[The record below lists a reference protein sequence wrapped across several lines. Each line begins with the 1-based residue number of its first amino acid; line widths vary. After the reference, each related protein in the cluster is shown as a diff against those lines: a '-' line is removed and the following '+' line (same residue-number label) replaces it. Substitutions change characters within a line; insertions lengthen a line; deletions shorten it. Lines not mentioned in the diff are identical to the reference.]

1 MTAMDSD
8 VPSGASAQ
16 AFDYSELNDVQLRA
30 AIRFAE
36 KHLRWVEEDHVT
48 LLRAYRE
55 EIYAMRRHL
64 IDRMLRRMVTSSAPL
79 SDEQQRDLS
88 RAFERRA
95 MDTSEIAKIVRA
107 ASRGRVGHV
116 AALTERGDGV
126 AVALRPRSVNAGTA
140 GQPGL

>member
-16 AFDYSELNDVQLRA
+16 AFDYSELNDGQLRS

-55 EIYAMRRHL
+55 EIDAMRRHL
-64 IDRMLRRMVTSSAPL
+64 IDRMLRRMVSSSAPI
-79 SDEQQRDLS
+79 SDEQRRDLS

-95 MDTSEIAKIVRA
+95 MDASEIVKVVRA
-107 ASRGRVGHV
+107 ASRSRVGHV
-116 AALTERGDGV
+116 AALTEIE
-126 AVALRPRSVNAGTA
+126 AMALLLRLDREV
-140 GQPGL
+140 

>member
-8 VPSGASAQ
+8 VPFGASAQ
-16 AFDYSELNDVQLRA
+16 AFDYSELNDVQLRS

-55 EIYAMRRHL
+55 EIDAMRRHL

-116 AALTERGDGV
+116 AALTEIE
-126 AVALRPRSVNAGTA
+126 AMALLLRLDRET
-140 GQPGL
+140 

>member
-1 MTAMDSD
+1 MDSD

-16 AFDYSELNDVQLRA
+16 AFDYSQLNDRQLRA

-55 EIYAMRRHL
+55 EIDAMRRHL

-79 SDEQQRDLS
+79 SGEQQRELS
-88 RAFERRA
+88 HAFDRRA
-95 MDTSEIAKIVRA
+95 MDASDITVVVRA

-116 AALTERGDGV
+116 DALTEIE
-126 AVALRPRSVNAGTA
+126 AMALLLRLDRET
-140 GQPGL
+140 